1 MESKLVIGG
10 VQRGRGGKK
19 EIELTNIC
27 MLLYTYT
34 KNEKINFSQMMG
46 SLVSL
51 LGSSLEIALMTM
63 NPNKR
68 FRVEKN
74 LLLSLEPGS

>member
-19 EIELTNIC
+19 EIKLTNIC

-34 KNEKINFSQMMG
+34 KNKKTNFSQMMS

-51 LGSSLEIALMTM
+51 LGSSSEIALMTM

>member
-1 MESKLVIGG
+1 MTQE
-10 VQRGRGGKK
+10 Q
-19 EIELTNIC
+19 ET
-27 MLLYTYT
+27 
-34 KNEKINFSQMMG
+34 NFSQMMG
-46 SLVSL
+46 LLVSL

-68 FRVEKN
+68 FRAEKN